1 MSYYNLDSIKN
12 VKDLDNEEPILRM
25 IIGNRSAGKTT
36 ALLIESLKNVQNDKQ
51 VVFCIE
57 HRMKY
62 RAVEKCMKMYWT
74 FTPSMEKL

>member
-51 VVFCIE
+51 VVFLYRTQDEISSSGK
-57 HRMKY
+57 MKIF
-62 RAVEKCMKMYWT
+62 WT
-74 FTPSMEKL
+74 LVQSAEKL